1 MAITPAFQADN
12 AGSIPAAR
20 SKFADMAQSVERILG
35 KDEVPSSI
43 LGIST
48 ISSWFYF
55 LLLYYLVYLKLYLED
70 KNLYLILILKLFVI
84 QILFTIVYE

>member
-1 MAITPAFQADN
+1 MAITSAFQADD

-20 SKFADMAQSVERILG
+20 SNLLSADIAQSVERILG

-48 ISSWFYF
+48 TLSKI
-55 LLLYYLVYLKLYLED
+55 LLLIYTLLPINFGCVVIEAT
-70 KNLYLILILKLFVI
+70 LIR
-84 QILFTIVYE
+84 T

>member
-48 ISSWFYF
+48 ISSWFIIAF
-55 LLLYYLVYLKLYLED
+55 LLSFIFK
-70 KNLYLILILKLFVI
+70 I
-84 QILFTIVYE
+84 TIS

>member
-48 ISSWFYF
+48 IFQVNCFFSY
-55 LLLYYLVYLKLYLED
+55 
-70 KNLYLILILKLFVI
+70 ILHIK
-84 QILFTIVYE
+84 